1 MADYNRVVLMGRL
14 TRDVELKYT
23 PGGTAVTDAGL
34 VVNNRRKDGDG
45 KWVEEPCFVDVTMFG
60 RTAEVASQ
68 YLGKGSPLFIEGHLR
83 FESWEK
89 DGQRRSKLKVV
100 CDRLQLIGSKPA
112 GGSSDGGGPQRSSH
126 ESSSTRND
134 SPAAAGGTSSP
145 SSTAGSSST
154 ARADA
159 VAETPAGRGDVTP
172 TGEGAGY
179 DEADIPF

>member
-100 CDRLQLIGSKPA
+100 CDRLQLIGSKPG
-112 GGSSDGGGPQRSSH
+112 GGSNEGGAQRSSH

-134 SPAAAGGTSSP
+134 PSAAAGGTSSP
-145 SSTAGSSST
+145 SSA
-154 ARADA
+154 ARADV